1 MRVGWI
7 REHRAGKA
15 RGAAAGL
22 IAAGVVTLAL
32 SGSGCQVA
40 GLIAVAG
47 DTMERTG
54 SHDVY
59 AEYQGL
65 RDKNFAV
72 LIVVDRATA
81 SEHPRMVNRLT
92 NSITDMLMEQKDLIG
107 FAGRVPGP
115 YVLAFQF
122 GNPSWVSWPY
132 QRIAEEFTVER
143 LIVVDIFDYRL
154 QEPGNSYVWKGKIG
168 ARVGVIEADGPA
180 SDEFIYTKDI
190 VVGFPDKDGYTPNDY
205 SQGQVQA
212 TLEKRFAD
220 RVTWL
225 FYDHEEKNMMDY

>member
-1 MRVGWI
+1 M
-7 REHRAGKA
+7 
-15 RGAAAGL
+15 
-22 IAAGVVTLAL
+22 TLAL

-115 YVLAFQF
+115 YVLAFQY

-168 ARVGVIEADGPA
+168 ARRRDRGGRPRVRRVHLHEGHRGRLPGQGRVHAQRLLAGPGA
-180 SDEFIYTKDI
+180 GDARE
-190 VVGFPDKDGYTPNDY
+190 
-205 SQGQVQA
+205 
-212 TLEKRFAD
+212 RFAD